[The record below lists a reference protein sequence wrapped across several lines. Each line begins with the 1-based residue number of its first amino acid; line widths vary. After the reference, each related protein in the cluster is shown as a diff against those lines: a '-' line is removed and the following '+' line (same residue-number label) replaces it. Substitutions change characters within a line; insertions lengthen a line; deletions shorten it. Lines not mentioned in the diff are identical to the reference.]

1 MQLNVV
7 QGRLKKYAIMLQAR
21 DIFHNF
27 NSKQEPI
34 KSFDRKSRMAGL

>member
-7 QGRLKKYAIMLQAR
+7 QGRLKKYASY
-21 DIFHNF
+21 IFHNF

-34 KSFDRKSRMAGL
+34 TSFDQKSRMAGL